1 MDGELK
7 VILIK
12 FFIMVFLVI
21 LFVAILTVYLP
32 PFLDYLLH
40 GNSAY
45 GQTTNVPTPPITSST
60 STLPNPNTQYLPQKA
75 YIQVFPP
82 DGISVTPIQSQTSS
96 SPIDPNSLVSSAV
109 ASAAAYFL
117 AKKRADSNKTDLE
130 EKRKEDLL
138 DLLRTKQQTQELA
151 KYTFS
156 IDPQKAEALENAD
169 KIKLCN
175 LEADVNKT
183 SEKVAKS

>member
-21 LFVAILTVYLP
+21 LFVAVLIVYLP
-32 PFLDYLLH
+32 AFLNYLLY
-40 GNSAY
+40 GNLVY
-45 GQTTNVPTPPITSST
+45 GQTTSVPTPPITGST
-60 STLPNPNTQYLPQKA
+60 STLPTPNLQYLPQKA
-75 YIQVFPP
+75 YIVPLSP
-82 DGISVTPIQSQTSS
+82 DGISSPSIQTNSN
-96 SPIDPNSLVSSAV
+96 IVDPNSLVSSAV